1 MRYIIHMSEEELEK
15 LVDQVMTNRISN
27 VEKAL
32 SYLTEQRDN
41 EFLKMPEVCKILD
54 VTDRTIR
61 NWVRKNK
68 LRCYWIGD
76 RQFFRMK
83 DILDAMTTNF

>member
-41 EFLKMPEVCKILD
+41 EFLKMPEVCKILE
-54 VTDRTIR
+54 VTDRTVR

>member
-1 MRYIIHMSEEELEK
+1 MHLDLEEFEQLIDRV
-15 LVDQVMTNRISN
+15 VDKRIAN

-32 SYLTEQRDN
+32 AYLTEIRDN
-41 EFLKMPEVCKILD
+41 EFLKMADVCKILH

-61 NWVRKNK
+61 NWVNKKK
-68 LRCYWIGD
+68 LRCHWIGD